1 MPSYPLGYWVSTF
14 SDASSARPLCSQFTI
29 HLICYHHVRLWYP
42 TIQFTCKI
50 YNPTTKEKTWRSLTA
65 SNFIS
70 PPPGQDKRSCKAD
83 QFSVTHRSTGSD
95 PAGAESY
102 TITVNLSADLQIGL
116 TVSRPSETSG
126 FKVGKGEKGGF
137 SYFGADTDNTQGYV
151 VHRFWPRTTAE
162 GHIIRNGVAQ
172 AIKASTGM
180 FVHAIQGM
188 RPNLVASRWN
198 FGWFSTPERGG
209 VSAIQMEFTTLDT
222 YGKKGP
228 GSGGTI
234 INVGSIAIGGEVV
247 SVTAETRWK
256 GEENDVARDVQS
268 RAIHYDTVLDPDT
281 SYYAPSKLGFYWT
294 APSVIPEAAGRVKA
308 ELEVEA
314 GSGRES
320 EGLVEKVDILGEIP
334 WALKQIVHATGTKPY
349 MYQASHQPMQ
359 SFELVSPPYSS

>member
-1 MPSYPLGYWVSTF
+1 M
-14 SDASSARPLCSQFTI
+14 
-29 HLICYHHVRLWYP
+29 WYP

-50 YNPTTKEKTWRSLTA
+50 YNLTTKEQTWRSLTA

-70 PPPGQDKRSCKAD
+70 PPPGQDRRSCKAD
-83 QFSVTHRSTGSD
+83 QFSVTHRSTDSD
-95 PAGAESY
+95 PASAESY
-102 TITVNLSADLQIGL
+102 IITVNLAADLQIGL

-137 SYFGADTDNTQGYV
+137 SYFGADPNNAQGYV

-162 GHIIRNGVAQ
+162 GHIIRNGAAQ

-188 RPNLVASRWN
+188 RPNLVANRWN

-222 YGKKGP
+222 YGKKGS
-228 GSGGTI
+228 GSGGTV
-234 INVGSIAIGGEVV
+234 INVGSIVMDGKLV

-256 GEENDVARDVQS
+256 GEGNIVAGDVQS
-268 RAIHYDTVLDPDT
+268 RAIHYDAVLDPDT
-281 SYYAPSKLGFYWT
+281 SYHAPSKLGFYWR
-294 APSVIPEAAGRVKA
+294 APSIIPDAAGRVKA
-308 ELEVEA
+308 ELEVES
-314 GSGRES
+314 GSGHAS

-334 WALKQIVHATGTKPY
+334 WALKQIVYATGTKPY
-349 MYQASHQPMQ
+349 MYQVSYEPME
-359 SFELVSPPYSS
+359 SSELL

>member
-1 MPSYPLGYWVSTF
+1 MFP
-14 SDASSARPLCSQFTI
+14 DASSSCLLGSQSS
-29 HLICYHHVRLWYP
+29 LYLVCYHHTRVWFP
-42 TIQFTCKI
+42 TVQFTCKI
-50 YNPTTKEKTWRSLTA
+50 YNPTTKEQTWRSLTA
-65 SNFIS
+65 SGFIS

-95 PAGAESY
+95 PAAAESY
-102 TITVNLSADLQIGL
+102 NITVNLSADLQIGL

-126 FKVGKGEKGGF
+126 FKVGKGKKGGF
-137 SYFGADTDNTQGYV
+137 TYFGADMNNTQGYV

-162 GHIIRNGVAQ
+162 GHIIRNGAAQ

-188 RPNLVASRWN
+188 RPNLVATRWN

-234 INVGSIAIGGEVV
+234 INVGSITIGGKPA

-256 GEENDVARDVQS
+256 GEENIVAGDVQS
-268 RAIHYDTVLDPDT
+268 RAVHYDTVHDPDT
-281 SYYAPSKLGFYWT
+281 GYHAPSKLGFYWA
-294 APSVIPEAAGRVKA
+294 APSVIPDAAGRVKA

-314 GSGRES
+314 GSGRAS
-320 EGLVEKVDILGEIP
+320 EGLLEKVDILGEIP
-334 WALKQIVHATGTKPY
+334 WALKQIVHAIGTKPY
-349 MYQASHQPMQ
+349 MYQASHQPLQ
-359 SFELVSPPYSS
+359 SSESV